1 MKRFYLAIIASFLFI
16 TSCDVVKN
24 AAEVYNLTQCEYKF
38 NSISNLNLAGVQI
51 QGSSLNPIALVGLT
65 AAFSQNSIP
74 LQFTLN
80 LDVKNPNNQPASLN
94 KMYYILE
101 IDNKEM
107 TTGDIDA
114 SMQIGT
120 GQTANVPINIA
131 FDLKNAMK
139 GETGDAVKNMAFNF
153 VGLGDRPTNVTIKL
167 RPTLAVGERTL
178 TSPVYIPVSFTYG
191 GKNN

>member
-1 MKRFYLAIIASFLFI
+1 
-16 TSCDVVKN
+16 
-24 AAEVYNLTQCEYKF
+24 
-38 NSISNLNLAGVQI
+38 
-51 QGSSLNPIALVGLT
+51 
-65 AAFSQNSIP
+65 
-74 LQFTLN
+74 
-80 LDVKNPNNQPASLN
+80 VKNPNNQPASLN

-120 GQTANVPINIA
+120 GQTAKVPINIA
-131 FDLKNAMK
+131 FDLKSAMK

-153 VGLGDRPTNVTIKL
+153 VGLGDKPTNVTIKL